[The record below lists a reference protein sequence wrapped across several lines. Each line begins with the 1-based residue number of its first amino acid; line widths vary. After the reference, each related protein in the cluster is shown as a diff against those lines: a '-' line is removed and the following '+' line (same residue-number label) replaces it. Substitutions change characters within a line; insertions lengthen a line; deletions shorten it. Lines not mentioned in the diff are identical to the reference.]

1 MIAASTNPVF
11 DAALSLPR
19 HSREMLADLLW
30 ASLEEP
36 PHPEVLAEHLEEI
49 ERRQR
54 DIEEGRAKTIPAEE
68 VFAKY
73 RIKEAP

>member
-1 MIAASTNPVF
+1 MNTA
-11 DAALSLPR
+11 
-19 HSREMLADLLW
+19 
-30 ASLEEP
+30 

>member
-11 DAALSLPR
+11 DAALSLPS
-19 HSREMLADLLW
+19 HSREVLADLLW

-49 ERRQR
+49 ERRR
-54 DIEEGRAKTIPAEE
+54 LDIEQGRSGTISAEE
-68 VFAKY
+68 VFAKHG
-73 RIKEAP
+73 IKDPL